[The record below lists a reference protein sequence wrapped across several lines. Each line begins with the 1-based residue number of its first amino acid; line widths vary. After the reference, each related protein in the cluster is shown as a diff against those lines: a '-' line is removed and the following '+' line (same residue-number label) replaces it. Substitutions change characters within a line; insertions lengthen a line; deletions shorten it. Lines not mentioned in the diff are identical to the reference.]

1 MHKQK
6 VSKLES
12 RKLNFP
18 KSDSDGVY
26 IWLQN
31 RLLRGRGSERPA
43 AQTQQILTQVAPF
56 GIYHL
61 QHFNILLMEIEQG
74 IRRLKKRLANGPTI
88 SFLFQEFLLQ
98 QI

>member
-31 RLLRGRGSERPA
+31 RLLRGRGSESPA
-43 AQTQQILTQVAPF
+43 AQTQQILAQVTP
-56 GIYHL
+56 
-61 QHFNILLMEIEQG
+61 
-74 IRRLKKRLANGPTI
+74 
-88 SFLFQEFLLQ
+88 
-98 QI
+98 

>member
-43 AQTQQILTQVAPF
+43 AQTQQILTQVTPL

-61 QHFNILLMEIEQG
+61 QH
-74 IRRLKKRLANGPTI
+74 
-88 SFLFQEFLLQ
+88 
-98 QI
+98 